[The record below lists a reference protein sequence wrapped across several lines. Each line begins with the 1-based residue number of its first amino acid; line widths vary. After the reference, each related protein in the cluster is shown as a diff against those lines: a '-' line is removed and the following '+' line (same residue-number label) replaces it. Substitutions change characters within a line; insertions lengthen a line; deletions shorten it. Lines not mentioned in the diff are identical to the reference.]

1 MSSCSKLESHPNKS
15 LERHLLNVAN
25 LSKDIFLNLKI
36 DNNELYGDLAFNIGL
51 CHDFAKST
59 SFFQEKL
66 HNKIQTKK
74 ANHGFLSAIFG
85 YYVIQQLF
93 DENFYDFDFPT
104 ITFIVIARHHGNLKN
119 IMGANGLRENI
130 EDNGIILNQQLTDL
144 KENTKCVE
152 NSLNLFYST
161 YGIDLNDFFKNFD
174 NVIAD
179 LRSSLFKLSLKRD
192 IENYLIILLFYS
204 VLLDSDKMDA
214 SETNL
219 FDRVDLSNDLVD
231 NYKHEKFGNN
241 SEGINKIREDAYQEV
256 INNLLNQDLVNKIF
270 SIDLPTGTGKT
281 LTAFSAALKLRN
293 KIKNELNFTPK
304 IIYSLP
310 FLSIIDQNER
320 VFNNVLIH
328 NNLGLYESNEFIGS
342 NVLLKHN
349 YLSDMSYKIDCTYYS
364 DIPCDG
370 DIVPIN
376 NSRILIEGWN
386 SEIIIT
392 TFIQFFY
399 SLIGNRNRSLRKFHN
414 ITNSII
420 ILDEI
425 QAVPYKFWPILNEVI
440 SKFSEMFNSWF
451 ILMTATQPLIFNES
465 NNEIFPL
472 VENRVFYYSNFD
484 RIDYS
489 FNLDKLDFADFK
501 DKIMKEIISEDS
513 KNFMIVLNT
522 VNSSKELY
530 DYIKQYFLDE
540 GLEVELDSE
549 DGIVYVGENI
559 QLVYL
564 STNIIPKHRLNRIK
578 KIKSNKRTIIV
589 TTQLVEAGVDI
600 SVDIIYRDFAP
611 LDSIIQT
618 AGRCNRND
626 DGIRGMVNV
635 VYLLDDSKENKRP
648 FSSYVYNS
656 VLLDATKEVIES
668 FNSECHI
675 ISEKDFNLNASHF
688 YYLKLLEN
696 GSDEDSGR
704 LLNILEKLYF
714 SKIKDYFELIEETNE
729 KIDVFI
735 EIDDD
740 AKSLWEDF
748 IDIQEESDP
757 IKRKDNFSKIK
768 SKFYEYIISVD
779 VNKLG
784 TISIEGWIA
793 YISQDDIN
801 RKYNIENGFI
811 PRDEESVFII

>member
-1 MSSCSKLESHPNKS
+1 MSSYSELESHPDKS
-15 LERHLLNVAN
+15 LESHLLNVAN
-25 LSKDIFLNLKI
+25 LSKDIFLNLNI
-36 DNNELYGDLAFNIGL
+36 SNNKLYCDLAFYIGL

-66 HNKIQTKK
+66 HNNIQTKK

-85 YYVIQQLF
+85 YYVIKQLF
-93 DENFYDFDFPT
+93 EDNFNDFDFPT
-104 ITFIVIARHHGNLKN
+104 IAFIVISRHHGNLKN

-130 EDNGIILNQQLTDL
+130 DDNRNLIDEQLINL
-144 KENTKCVE
+144 KENFRITEK
-152 NSLNLFYST
+152 SLNSFYSD
-161 YGIDLNDFFKNFD
+161 YEIDLDDFFNDFD
-174 NVIAD
+174 NIIVK
-179 LRSSLFKLSLKRD
+179 LKLSLLKFSLKRN

-214 SETNL
+214 SETSL
-219 FDRVDLSNDLVD
+219 YERVNFSNDLVD
-231 NYKHEKFGNN
+231 NYKQDNFDMN
-241 SEGINKIREDAYQEV
+241 SSGINKIREDAYYEV
-256 INNLLNQDLVNKIF
+256 INNLLKYDLNKKIF

-293 KIKNELNFTPK
+293 KIEEELNFTPK

-320 VFNNVLIH
+320 VFNNVLFH
-328 NNLGLYESNEFIGS
+328 NYQKKSEFKGFIGS

-349 YLSDMSYKIDCTYYS
+349 YLSDMSYKVDCTEYS
-364 DIPCDG
+364 DVPCDG

-414 ITNSII
+414 MANSII

-425 QAVPYKFWPILNEVI
+425 QAVPYKFWPILNKII

-465 NNEIFPL
+465 ENEIFPL
-472 VENRVFYYSNFD
+472 VKNREFYYSNFN
-484 RIDYS
+484 RIDYG
-489 FNLDKLDFADFK
+489 FNLNEMEFTDFK
-501 DKIMKEIISEDS
+501 DKIVTEIMSEDS
-513 KNFMIVLNT
+513 KSFMIVLNT

-530 DYIKQYFLDE
+530 NYIKQYFVDNGFKIEADLK
-540 GLEVELDSE
+540 
-549 DGIVYVGENI
+549 DGIAYVEEDI

-578 KIKSNKRTIIV
+578 KIKSDKRSIIV

-626 DGIRGMVNV
+626 EGVRGIVNV
-635 VYLLDDSKENKRP
+635 VYLLDDSKENKRS

-656 VLLDATKEVIES
+656 VLLDSTKDVIKS
-668 FNSECHI
+668 FDSEDYV
-675 ISEKDFNLNASHF
+675 ISEKDFNLKASRF
-688 YYLKLLEN
+688 YYSKLLEN
-696 GSDEDSGR
+696 GSDENSDI
-704 LLNILEKLYF
+704 LLDILEKLYF
-714 SKIKDYFELIEETNE
+714 SKIKTNFELIEKTRE
-729 KIDVFI
+729 KIDVFV
-735 EIDDD
+735 EIDDE
-740 AKSLWEDF
+740 AKNLWAYF
-748 IDIQEESDP
+748 KDIQEETNS
-757 IKRKDNFSKIK
+757 IKRQDHFSKIK
-768 SKFYEYIISVD
+768 SKFYEYIISID
-779 VNKLG
+779 VKKLG
-784 TISIEGWIA
+784 AVPIEGWIA
-793 YISQDDIN
+793 YISHEDIN
-801 RKYNIENGFI
+801 RKYDLENGFI
-811 PRDEESVFII
+811 PT